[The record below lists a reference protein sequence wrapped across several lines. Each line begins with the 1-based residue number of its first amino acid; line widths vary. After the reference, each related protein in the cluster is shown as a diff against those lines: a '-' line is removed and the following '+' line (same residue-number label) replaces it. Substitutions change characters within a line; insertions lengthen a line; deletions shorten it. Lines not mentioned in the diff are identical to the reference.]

1 MLQIT
6 GVCYIYII
14 ENLNISNHVLGTFAL
29 YVETSLLLFAF
40 FLYWNQRC
48 WEFLFVTLVLKVE
61 KLS

>member
-6 GVCYIYII
+6 GVCYIYVI

-40 FLYWNQRC
+40 FFTGTRDAGSS
-48 WEFLFVTLVLKVE
+48 FLLLW
-61 KLS
+61 S